1 MSKVTHDCEP
11 AAGWPS
17 DSRTTIGGAGLR
29 VAVCL
34 AVLAAVGVLSGCG
47 DGRPSRVPVAGQ
59 VLIDGKP
66 LTYGYVKFV
75 KQGSRPAGG
84 YVDEQGRFK
93 LSCYTRDDGA
103 IPGVYQVEVNAGESL
118 SSTQRKWHAP
128 KKYARYDVSGL
139 TQEITEPTDSVVIN
153 LSWDGGKPFT
163 ERAR

>member
-1 MSKVTHDCEP
+1 MSEVTHECEP
-11 AAGWPS
+11 AAGWALE
-17 DSRTTIGGAGLR
+17 SRTTIGAAAVR
-29 VAVCL
+29 VAMRLTALV
-34 AVLAAVGVLSGCG
+34 AIAVLSGCG
-47 DGRPSRVPVAGQ
+47 DGRPTRVPVAGQ

-103 IPGVYQVEVNAGESL
+103 MPGLYQVEVNAGESL
-118 SSTQRKWHAP
+118 NSTQRKWHAP
-128 KKYARYDVSGL
+128 KKYANYDVSGL
-139 TQEITEPTDSVVIN
+139 TQEITEPTDAVVIN

>member
-1 MSKVTHDCEP
+1 MSEVTHECEP
-11 AAGWPS
+11 AAGWPLVN
-17 DSRTTIGGAGLR
+17 RTTIGGAALR
-29 VAVCL
+29 VARRLTAL
-34 AVLAAVGVLSGCG
+34 AVVGMLSGCS
-47 DGRPSRVPVAGQ
+47 DGRPTRVPVAGQ

-128 KKYARYDVSGL
+128 KKYARYDASGL
-139 TQEITEPTDSVVIN
+139 TQEITEPTDAVVIN